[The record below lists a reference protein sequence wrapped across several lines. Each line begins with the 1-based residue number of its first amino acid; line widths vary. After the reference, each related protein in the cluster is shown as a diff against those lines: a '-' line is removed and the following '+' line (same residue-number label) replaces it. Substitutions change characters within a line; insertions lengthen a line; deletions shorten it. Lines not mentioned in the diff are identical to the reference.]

1 MTGFY
6 MKCNTGLKCIKMTNY
21 QNAGLPK
28 HQAPLKNE
36 AFKNILRNIV
46 AQNFRDIFEVLQL

>member
-36 AFKNILRNIV
+36 AFKNIL
-46 AQNFRDIFEVLQL
+46 